1 MTGSP
6 KVVVV
11 TTVEYRQFPDDG
23 LHAARFRP
31 LGLTAYGPSRE
42 DARHNFFTLFR
53 TFIED
58 TRELGQL
65 ETQLDRAGVTWHSVD
80 DFVRTGQPYFDL
92 ETLSWT
98 GGHNAQ
104 HGAPGE
110 QELSEAIAA

>member
-11 TTVEYRQFPDDG
+11 TTVEYRQFPNDG

-31 LGLTAYGPSRE
+31 LGLTAYGQSRE
-42 DARHNFFTLFR
+42 DARRNFFTLFR
-53 TFIED
+53 TFVED

-65 ETQLDRAGVTWHSVD
+65 ETQLDRAGVTWHSVE
-80 DFVRTGQPYFDL
+80 DFMRTGQPYFDL

-98 GGHNAQ
+98 GAHNAQ
-104 HGAPGE
+104 HEASGE
-110 QELSEAIAA
+110 HEPSEAIAA

>member
-11 TTVEYRQFPDDG
+11 TTVEYRQFPNDG

-31 LGLTAYGPSRE
+31 LGLTAYGRSRE
-42 DARHNFFTLFR
+42 DARSNFFSLFR
-53 TFIED
+53 TFVED

-65 ETQLDRAGVTWHSVD
+65 ETQLDRAGVTWHAVE

-98 GGHNAQ
+98 GAHNAQ
-104 HGAPGE
+104 HEASGE
-110 QELSEAIAA
+110 HVLSESIAA